1 MREPSI
7 HRRRIGKRELF
18 GLLQLFQSMIGEI
31 LTAGRQY
38 SRAFK
43 DFRLSF
49 ATQWQGR

>member
-7 HRRRIGKRELF
+7 HRRRIGKRELL
-18 GLLQLFQSMIGEI
+18 GLLQPFESMSDEI
-31 LTAGRQY
+31 LPAARHY